1 MSPAIAAAR
10 SVGPP
15 IVGGNASIESSGA
28 FIAALFDDAGGG
40 DIESI
45 GRGGSEPVGSAVFG
59 DGDRGTGAAG
69 AGAGVAVGAAP
80 RAALGAALGA
90 GLELDGGAAMS
101 CAAGAAVA
109 AGSASELCDGLP
121 PVLAP
126 GAKPGA
132 APGTAPGV
140 ASGAARGTGAT
151 SGIGGV
157 GAAEDGCV
165 LPVGCEFFSG
175 SVIGAGN
182 WRGDEASP
190 AGQLS

>member
-15 IVGGNASIESSGA
+15 IAGGNASIESSGA
-28 FIAALFDDAGGG
+28 FIAALFDGAGGG

-69 AGAGVAVGAAP
+69 AGAGAAP
-80 RAALGAALGA
+80 RAALGA

-165 LPVGCEFFSG
+165 LPAGCEFFSG

-190 AGQLS
+190 AGRLS